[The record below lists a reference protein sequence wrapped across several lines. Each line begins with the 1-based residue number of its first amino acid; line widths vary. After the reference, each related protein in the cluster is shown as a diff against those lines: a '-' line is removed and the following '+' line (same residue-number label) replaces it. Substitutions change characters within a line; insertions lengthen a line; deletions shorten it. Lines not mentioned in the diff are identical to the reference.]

1 MTPHEP
7 QVPDPTLLD
16 RTPSDTPTIASFGP
30 PPTIATPGLQ
40 RAGLTPT
47 QATPGAGAGPMPL
60 TANRVTGPPP
70 TGLAGYEVLDEI
82 AHGGMGVVYRA
93 RQIGLDRVV
102 ALKVMIAGEHA
113 SPELL
118 ERFQREARAAAK
130 LQHPNIVQIYDV
142 GRDGSKHF
150 FTMRHVDGPSLA
162 DRIKK
167 KEVTPRRA
175 VEIARKV
182 ALALDYAHSH
192 GVIHRDVKPAN
203 ILVDSQG
210 EPHLADFGLA
220 KDLSCEGVTVPGA
233 SLGTPNYAPP
243 EQASGD
249 TERVDAR
256 SDVYALGASLY
267 EALTGRPPFAG
278 DSIFAVLKDVLATD
292 PVPPRKVNPKIQRD
306 IETICLKAM
315 EKSQERRYQTAKEM
329 ADDIGRYLEGEPILA
344 RPASWAER
352 QWRRA
357 MKNRG
362 VVAPTAVAVLVVI
375 GFGAWVGFDAWQTSR
390 RVREEVATAATWER
404 QADAAPSRD
413 DRRAL
418 YTKARDLLVGAIRLD
433 KGNGAAN
440 EALARVTG
448 RLDAIAKEEER
459 EQQAAQDKAD
469 SASSALAKSQLVSKA
484 FARWA
489 RVSGALAQIE
499 AIAYDDR
506 LSEAE
511 KASQSEAAWPPIERF
526 LKETPEDSA
535 SRGAA
540 LALVGWAMRVRG
552 DERGA
557 VMKMREAAE
566 ADPDLPFG
574 RLMEA
579 LDIFLQLVE
588 IQPLPSMVIGP
599 TGIEVG
605 ESRGVPENMDV
616 AAKHLAKLFA
626 EARAAR
632 VWGKEGAEDFAA
644 CMEGIL
650 AMQAGEWAKADEC
663 FTRALT
669 APDLAAFESGL
680 LLGRSEVRYMAERL
694 QESLDDLAALAKARP
709 GWSTIPF
716 REGQAL
722 YALALEGACKGEDPR
737 ARLQESIARFNESI
751 ALKDE
756 NLEAYANRSVAW
768 QLLGEADL
776 ARGVDPL
783 PSFRKALE
791 DFEEVLARAPDHVNT
806 YVNLGNVGI
815 LTGQV
820 QASRGEDPLAS
831 FDRAIAAFDQ
841 ALARRP
847 DMAEIYNNRGNAIC
861 SRADWQGSHGGDP
874 REGIRKAIRD
884 YDEALRLRP
893 RMASAFNNRGTAWN
907 DLGQC
912 EAARGVDPT
921 TSYEKGIVDFGRA
934 STIEPKYVEAWV
946 NLGQTRANL
955 GEWLLQ
961 TRKDPSGPLEK
972 AIEDLGRAIALNPA
986 FVGAYDTRGVA
997 GRLLGHWEASQGK
1010 DPRAT
1015 WDAAVQALDEAT
1027 RRNAGFANAYNNRGL
1042 IWLSRAE
1049 WEAKAGID
1057 PLPSLEKGIADNG
1070 RLLELNPSSLAAL
1083 CNRGSCWARKAEA
1096 EKRLGKDPLPSIEKA
1111 MADYKKALSIN
1122 PRVYQVYQCLG
1133 SVFELSGEDAKA
1145 LESYQRAYA
1154 IVGDSCPEV
1163 KEAID
1168 RLKAKK
1174 GPER

>member
-7 QVPDPTLLD
+7 QVPDPTFVD

-30 PPTIATPGLQ
+30 PPTLATPGLP
-40 RAGLTPT
+40 RADLTPT
-47 QATPGAGAGPMPL
+47 QATPGVGPGALPISRSL
-60 TANRVTGPPP
+60 GPPP
-70 TGLAGYEVLDEI
+70 SGLAGYEVLEEI
-82 AHGGMGVVYRA
+82 AHGGMGIVYRA

-162 DRIKK
+162 DRIRK

-182 ALALDYAHSH
+182 ALALDYAHAH

-220 KDLSCEGVTVPGA
+220 KDLACEGVTVPGA

-243 EQASGD
+243 EQAAGD

-267 EALTGRPPFAG
+267 EALTGRPPFSG
-278 DSIFAVLKDVLATD
+278 DSIFAVLKDVLSTD
-292 PVPPRKVNPKIQRD
+292 PIPPRKVNPKIQRD

-344 RPASWAER
+344 RPVSWAER
-352 QWRRA
+352 HWRRA
-357 MKNRG
+357 LKNRA
-362 VVAPTAVAVLVVI
+362 VVAPTAIAVLVVI
-375 GFGAWVGFDAWQTSR
+375 AFGGWVGLDALQTSR
-390 RVREEVATAATWER
+390 RVRKELAAAAQSER
-404 QADAAPSRD
+404 EADAAPSRD

-418 YTKARDLLVGAIRLD
+418 YTKARDVLVGAIGLD
-433 KGNGAAN
+433 KENREAN
-440 EALARVTG
+440 EAFHRVTA
-448 RLDAIAKEEER
+448 RLDAITREEQE
-459 EQQAAQDKAD
+459 EQRAAQEKAD
-469 SASSALAKSQLVSKA
+469 SAQAALGKSQLVSKA
-484 FARWA
+484 FARWS
-489 RVSGALAQIE
+489 RVSGALTQLE

-506 LSEAE
+506 LSEEE
-511 KASQSEAAWPPIERF
+511 KATQATAAWPPIAKF
-526 LKETPEDSA
+526 LGETPDDPA
-535 SRGAA
+535 SRGAG
-540 LALVGWAMRVRG
+540 LALVGWAMRYRG
-552 DERGA
+552 DSKDA
-557 VMKMREAAE
+557 VMTMKEAAKI
-566 ADPDLPFG
+566 DPDLPYG

-579 LDIFLQLVE
+579 LDIFSQLVE

-599 TGIEVG
+599 TGIQVG
-605 ESRGVPENMDV
+605 ESHGVPENMDV
-616 AAKHLAKLFA
+616 AVKHLGKLLT

-632 VWGKEGAEDFAA
+632 VWGKEGAEDFAS

-650 AMQAGEWAKADEC
+650 AMQAGEWARADEC

-694 QESLDDLAALAKARP
+694 QDSIADLDALAKARP

-716 REGQAL
+716 REAQAL
-722 YALALEGACKGEDPR
+722 YALALEGGCKGEDPR
-737 ARLQESIARFNESI
+737 PRLKESIARFNDAV

-756 NLEAYANRSVAW
+756 NLEAYANRAVAW

-783 PSFRKALE
+783 PSYRKAIE
-791 DFEEVLARAPDHVNT
+791 DFAEVLRRDPDHVNS
-806 YVNLGNVGI
+806 YVNLGNLGI

-820 QASRGEDPLAS
+820 QASHGEDPTAA
-831 FDRAIAAFDQ
+831 FDRAVAAFDE
-841 ALARRP
+841 AIKRRP
-847 DMAEIYNNRGNAIC
+847 DMAEIYNNRGNARC
-861 SRADWQGSHGGDP
+861 SKASWEEGRGADARDGVRRAIQ
-874 REGIRKAIRD
+874 D
-884 YDEALRLRP
+884 YDEALRRQP
-893 RMASAFNNRGTAWN
+893 EMASAFNNRGTAWN
-907 DLGQC
+907 DLG
-912 EAARGVDPT
+912 EAEASRGIDPT

-934 STIEPKYVEAWV
+934 ASIEPKYVEAWV
-946 NLGQTRANL
+946 NLGQTRTNL
-955 GEWLLQ
+955 GDWLLQ
-961 TRKDPSGPLEK
+961 IQKDPSVHLAR
-972 AIEDLGRAIALNPA
+972 AIEDLERALSINAA
-986 FVGAYDTRGVA
+986 FVGAYSIRGFA
-997 GRLLGHWEASQGK
+997 GKLLGQWEASQGK
-1010 DPRAT
+1010 DPCAT
-1015 WDAAVQALDEAT
+1015 WDAAVKILDEGT
-1027 RRNAGFANAYNNRGL
+1027 RRNPGLANAYNHRGL

-1049 WEAKAGID
+1049 WEAGQGLD
-1057 PLPSLEKGIADNG
+1057 PRPSLKKAIADNG
-1070 RLLELNPSSLAAL
+1070 RLLELNPESLPAL
-1083 CNRGSCWARKAEA
+1083 CNRGSCWGRVAEE
-1096 EKRLGKDPLPSIEKA
+1096 EKRLGLDPKGSIEKA
-1111 MADYKKALSIN
+1111 MADYKAVLSIN
-1122 PRVYQVYQCLG
+1122 PRVWQAHQCLG
-1133 SVFELSGEDAKA
+1133 TVFELSGEDEKA
-1145 LESYQRAYA
+1145 LEAYQRAYG
-1154 IVGDSCPEV
+1154 IVGDAVPTLR
-1163 KEAID
+1163 EAID
-1168 RLKAKK
+1168 RIKASKR
-1174 GPER
+1174 PRR